1 MYHLQPNL
9 RTEIPPPRPPL
20 PWSPPPRPPC
30 LGTAAAAAPAAPASA
45 PQIQTRIFLYGSD
58 SGKNSTRTENDRYRF
73 PKKSCKVRN
82 VQLARSEN
90 CTWIAQQNCTKIC
103 AICLAPFPDS
113 GTKIARY
120 LSGVFRVEWLL
131 LSLSLVPSLFF
142 GLLSLFPSLFFGL
155 HQTIL

>member
-1 MYHLQPNL
+1 MFNFFLNCIQITPRVSRIRFQNPTCFAFSESGRFCSNRILKPVYYCSSTHPPRPPRSPPPPHPRNPPPA
-9 RTEIPPPRPPL
+9 RRPPPPRPPL

-90 CTWIAQQNCTKIC
+90 CT
-103 AICLAPFPDS
+103 
-113 GTKIARY
+113 
-120 LSGVFRVEWLL
+120 
-131 LSLSLVPSLFF
+131 
-142 GLLSLFPSLFFGL
+142 
-155 HQTIL
+155 